1 MNRLP
6 VSPQVFAILNALIE
20 EKLGMHYGPLDKDL
34 LGDKVAMR
42 AVEAGFDSLLD
53 YYYYLRYDP
62 AGPAEFDALADV
74 LVVGET
80 YLFRE
85 LDQLEALV
93 REILG
98 PLAEASPAR
107 KPRVW
112 SAACATGEEPY
123 SIAMLLAERGLLDR
137 VEIVASDVS
146 ARSLATA
153 RAGEYGQRALRSQVK
168 IPPSAWRW
176 ITKKNDRIVISEEI
190 RRAVD
195 FRRINLLDR
204 GTIEGLGSFD
214 VIVCRNVLIYFQDA
228 TARRVIDALTRA
240 LVPNG
245 TLLVG
250 VSESLL
256 RLGTA
261 LRCEERGG
269 AFVYRKVD

>member
-1 MNRLP
+1 MNGLP
-6 VSPQVFAILNALIE
+6 ISPQVFAILGALIE
-20 EKLGMHYGPLDKDL
+20 EKLGIHYGPLDKDL
-34 LGDKVAMR
+34 LGDKVALR

-62 AGPAEFDALADV
+62 AGPAELDALADV

-80 YLFRE
+80 YFFRE
-85 LDQLEALV
+85 LDQLEAMM
-93 REILG
+93 REILI
-98 PLAEASPAR
+98 PLAEAGGAR
-107 KPRVW
+107 KARVW

-123 SIAMLLAERGLLDR
+123 SMAMILAERGLLDR

-146 ARSLATA
+146 ARSLAAA
-153 RAGEYGQRALRSQVK
+153 RAGEYGPRSLRSQVK
-168 IPPSAWRW
+168 VPPFAWRFLQ
-176 ITKKNDRIVISEEI
+176 KNDGRIVVSEEI

-195 FRRINLLDR
+195 FRRLNLLD
-204 GTIEGLGSFD
+204 GDAIEKLGLFD

-228 TARRVIDALTRA
+228 TARRVIDALTGV

-245 TLLVG
+245 ALLVG

-269 AFVYRKVD
+269 AFVYRKVG

>member
-1 MNRLP
+1 MSGLP
-6 VSPQVFAILNALIE
+6 ISPQVFAILSALIE
-20 EKLGMHYGPLDKDL
+20 EKLGIHYGPLDKDL
-34 LGDKVAMR
+34 LGDKVASR

-62 AGPAEFDALADV
+62 AGPVELDALAEV

-85 LDQLEALV
+85 LDQLDALV
-93 REILG
+93 RQILV
-98 PLAEASPAR
+98 PLAEASGSRAV
-107 KPRVW
+107 RVW

-123 SIAMLLAERGLLDR
+123 SMAMLLAERGLLDR

-146 ARSLATA
+146 ARSLAAA
-153 RAGEYGQRALRSQVK
+153 RAGEYGPRSLRSQVNV
-168 IPPSAWRW
+168 PPVAWRFMQRHGE
-176 ITKKNDRIVISEEI
+176 RIVVNDEI

-195 FRRINLLDR
+195 FRRINLLD
-204 GTIEGLGSFD
+204 GDGIEKLGRFD
-214 VIVCRNVLIYFQDA
+214 AIVCRNVLIYFQDA
-228 TARRVIDALTRA
+228 TARRVIDALTRV

-245 TLLVG
+245 VLLVG

-269 AFVYRKVD
+269 AFVYRKVG

>member
-34 LGDKVAMR
+34 LGDKIAQR
-42 AVEAGFDSLLD
+42 ATEAGFDSLLD

-85 LDQLEALV
+85 LDQLEAVVRDVLV
-93 REILG
+93 
-98 PLAEASPAR
+98 PLVAASGGR

-153 RAGEYGQRALRSQVK
+153 RAGEYGQRALRTQVK
-168 IPPSAWRW
+168 IPPAAWNFMARR
-176 ITKKNDRIVISEEI
+176 DERVVVSEEI

-195 FRRINLLDR
+195 FHRINLLDASA
-204 GTIEGLGSFD
+204 IDALGSFD

-240 LVPNG
+240 LVPSG
-245 TLLVG
+245 VLLVG

-269 AFVYRKVD
+269 AFVYRKVG

>member
-1 MNRLP
+1 MNGLP
-6 VSPQVFAILNALIE
+6 MSPQVFAILGALIE
-20 EKLGMHYGPLDKDL
+20 EKLGIHYGPLDKDL
-34 LGDKVAMR
+34 LGDKVATR

-62 AGPAEFDALADV
+62 AGPAELDALAEV

-93 REILG
+93 RDV
-98 PLAEASPAR
+98 LAPRAAASRAGR
-107 KPRVW
+107 LRVW

-123 SIAMLLAERGLLDR
+123 SIAMLLADRGLLDR

-146 ARSLATA
+146 MRALATA
-153 RAGEYGQRALRSQVK
+153 RVGEYGPRALRSQVK
-168 IPPSAWRW
+168 VPPCARAFLQKSGE
-176 ITKKNDRIVISEEI
+176 RIVVSEEI

-195 FRRINLLDR
+195 FRRVNLLD
-204 GTIEGLGSFD
+204 GNAIGKLGLFD
-214 VIVCRNVLIYFQDA
+214 AIVCRNVLIYFQDA
-228 TARRVIDALTRA
+228 TARRVIDALTGA
-240 LVPNG
+240 LVPSG

-261 LRCEERGG
+261 LQCEERGG
-269 AFVYRKVD
+269 AFVYRKAG

>member
-1 MNRLP
+1 MNGLP
-6 VSPQVFAILNALIE
+6 ISPQVFAILGALIE

-34 LGDKVAMR
+34 LGDKIAVR

-53 YYYYLRYDP
+53 YYYFLRYDP

-85 LDQLEALV
+85 LDQLEAVV
-93 REILG
+93 REVLV
-98 PLAEASPAR
+98 PLAQAAGPR

-153 RAGEYGQRALRSQVK
+153 RAGEYGQRALRTQVK
-168 IPPSAWRW
+168 VPPAAWRW
-176 ITKKNDRIVISEEI
+176 MHRSGERIVMGDEI
-190 RRAVD
+190 RRAID
-195 FRRINLLDR
+195 FRRINLLD
-204 GTIEGLGSFD
+204 GNAIDKLGAFD

-240 LVPNG
+240 LVPSG

-269 AFVYRKVD
+269 AFVYRKVG

>member
-1 MNRLP
+1 MNGLP
-6 VSPQVFAILNALIE
+6 ISPQVFAILGALIE

-34 LGDKVAMR
+34 LGDKVALR

-62 AGPAEFDALADV
+62 GGPAELDALTDV

-85 LDQLEALV
+85 LDQLEAMV
-93 REILG
+93 REILV
-98 PLAEASPAR
+98 PLAEANGPR
-107 KPRVW
+107 KPRLW

-146 ARSLATA
+146 ARSLALA
-153 RAGEYGQRALRSQVK
+153 RAGNYGPRALRSQVK
-168 IPPSAWRW
+168 VPPVAWRW
-176 ITKKNDRIVISEEI
+176 MARKGERIEVSEEI
-190 RRAVD
+190 RRVVD
-195 FRRINLLDR
+195 FRRINLLD
-204 GTIEGLGSFD
+204 GKAIEGLGTFD

-228 TARRVIDALTRA
+228 TARRVVDALTRA
-240 LVPNG
+240 LVPDG

-256 RLGTA
+256 RLGTG

>member
-6 VSPQVFAILNALIE
+6 ISPQVFAILNALIE

-34 LGDKVAMR
+34 LGDKIAVR

-53 YYYYLRYDP
+53 YYYFLRYDP
-62 AGPAEFDALADV
+62 AGPAEFDALADA

-85 LDQLEALV
+85 LDQLEAVVRDVLV
-93 REILG
+93 
-98 PLAEASPAR
+98 PLAGPSNVR

-137 VEIVASDVS
+137 VEIMASDVS

-153 RAGEYGQRALRSQVK
+153 RGGEYGQRALRSQVK
-168 IPPSAWRW
+168 IPPAAWNW
-176 ITKKNDRIVISEEI
+176 MTKRDDRIVISEEI

-195 FRRINLLDR
+195 FRRINLLD
-204 GTIEGLGSFD
+204 GSAINALGSFD

-240 LVPNG
+240 LLPSGV
-245 TLLVG
+245 LLVG

-269 AFVYRKVD
+269 AFVYRKVG

>member
-1 MNRLP
+1 MNGLP
-6 VSPQVFAILNALIE
+6 ISPQVFAILNALIE

-34 LGDKVAMR
+34 LGDKIALR

-62 AGPAEFDALADV
+62 GGPAELDALTDV

-85 LDQLEALV
+85 LDQLEAMV
-93 REILG
+93 REILM
-98 PLAEASPAR
+98 PLAQARGAR
-107 KPRVW
+107 KTRVW

-146 ARSLATA
+146 ARSLAAA
-153 RAGEYGQRALRSQVK
+153 RAGNYGPRSLRSQVK
-168 IPPSAWRW
+168 VPPFAWRFMEH
-176 ITKKNDRIVISEEI
+176 KGERIVVSEEI

-195 FRRINLLDR
+195 FRRINLLDGEAIAR
-204 GTIEGLGSFD
+204 LGSFD

-228 TARRVIDALTRA
+228 TTRRVVDALTRA
-240 LVPNG
+240 LVPDG

-256 RLGTA
+256 RLGTG

-269 AFVYRKVD
+269 AFVYRKVG

>member
-1 MNRLP
+1 MNGLP
-6 VSPQVFAILNALIE
+6 MSPQVFAILGALIE
-20 EKLGMHYGPLDKDL
+20 EKLGIHYGPLDKDL
-34 LGDKVAMR
+34 LGDKVALR

-62 AGPAEFDALADV
+62 AGPAELDALADV

-93 REILG
+93 RDVLV
-98 PLAEASPAR
+98 PLVEAGSPR
-107 KPRVW
+107 RPRIW

-123 SIAMLLAERGLLDR
+123 SIAMCLADRGLLDR
-137 VEIVASDVS
+137 VEIVASDLS
-146 ARSLATA
+146 TRSLAAA
-153 RAGEYGQRALRSQVK
+153 RAGDYGPRALRSQVK
-168 IPPSAWRW
+168 VPPFAWRFLQ
-176 ITKKNDRIVISEEI
+176 KNGERIVVSEEI
-190 RRAVD
+190 RRTVD
-195 FRRINLLDR
+195 FRRINLLDSDSI
-204 GTIEGLGSFD
+204 GKLGFFD
-214 VIVCRNVLIYFQDA
+214 VIVCRNVLIYFQDS
-228 TARRVIDALTRA
+228 TARRVIDMLTGA
-240 LVPNG
+240 LVPSG

-269 AFVYRKVD
+269 AFVYRKAG